1 MNRNSTRRAFLGTLT
16 AGGIGAAAL
25 GVSTVSGTTAAQE
38 AASTNA
44 ASAEKTAPTLD
55 ASKVRFCLNTG
66 TILSYNLPL
75 MEELKIARAAGYR
88 SVEIWLMRLQAYSDD
103 YSPAKLAELR
113 KWLDGEGMR
122 VEGGIGF
129 ASWIVDDAKRRA
141 DGLEQLKR
149 EAEALAGIGCACV
162 AAPAPGANEK
172 MPVSA
177 VAERYRAVL
186 ELCEP
191 IGVKPLL
198 EVWGASATLGKLSDA
213 LAICAETGRSDAAL
227 LLDAYHLYRGGN
239 SFASLNLV
247 AGKAQPIFHMNDY
260 PGMPE
265 REKLNDSDR
274 VFPGDGVAPLREILA
289 TLFANGFDGALS
301 LELFNPNYRKEM
313 SPLEQAK
320 VGLEKMRALFA

>member
-1 MNRNSTRRAFLGTLT
+1 MSQNSTRRAFLGTLT
-16 AGGIGAAAL
+16 AGIGGAAL
-25 GVSTVSGTTAAQE
+25 GVSTLSGTTAAQE
-38 AASTNA
+38 TASTSA
-44 ASAEKTAPTLD
+44 ANAEKAAPKLD

-88 SVEIWLMRLQAYSDD
+88 SVEIWLMRLQAYSDN

-129 ASWIVDDAKRRA
+129 ASWIVDDDKRRA

-149 EAEALAGIGCACV
+149 EAEALAAIGCACV
-162 AAPAPGANEK
+162 AAPASGANEK
-172 MPVSA
+172 IPVDA

-191 IGVKPLL
+191 IGVRPLL
-198 EVWGASATLGKLSDA
+198 ETWGASATLGKLSDA

-239 SFASLNLV
+239 SFAGLNLID
-247 AGKAQPIFHMNDY
+247 GKALPIFHMNDY
-260 PGMPE
+260 PGTPE

>member
-16 AGGIGAAAL
+16 GGIGAAAL
-25 GVSTVSGTTAAQE
+25 GVSTVSGTATAQE
-38 AASTNA
+38 TASTNA
-44 ASAEKTAPTLD
+44 EKANAPKLD

-75 MEELKIARAAGYR
+75 MEELKIARDAGYR
-88 SVEIWLMRLQAYSDD
+88 SVEIWLMRLQAYSDN

-149 EAEALAGIGCACV
+149 EAEALAAIGCACV
-162 AAPAPGANEK
+162 AAPASGANEK
-172 MPVSA
+172 IPVDA

-260 PGMPE
+260 PGTPE

>member
-1 MNRNSTRRAFLGTLT
+1 MDRKSTRRAFLGTF

-25 GVSTVSGTTAAQE
+25 GVSTVSESASAQE
-38 AASTNA
+38 TALTNA
-44 ASAEKTAPTLD
+44 AKENASKLD

-66 TILSYNLPL
+66 TILAYNLPL
-75 MEELKIARAAGYR
+75 TEELKIARAAGYR
-88 SVEIWLMRLQAYSDD
+88 SVEIWLTRLQAYSDN

-129 ASWIVDDAKRRA
+129 APWIVDDADRRA
-141 DGLEQLKR
+141 AGLEQLKR
-149 EAEALAGIGCACV
+149 EAEALAAIGCACV
-162 AAPAPGANEK
+162 AAPASGANEK
-172 MPVSA
+172 IPLSA
-177 VAERYRAVL
+177 VADRYRAVL

-191 IGVKPLL
+191 IGVRPLL
-198 EVWGASATLGKLSDA
+198 ETWGASATLGKLSDA

-239 SFASLNLV
+239 SFAGLNLID
-247 AGKAQPIFHMNDY
+247 GKALPIFHLNDY
-260 PGMPE
+260 PGTPE

-289 TLFANGFDGALS
+289 TLLANGFDGALS

>member
-1 MNRNSTRRAFLGTLT
+1 MKRNSTRRAFLGTF
-16 AGGIGAAAL
+16 AGGLGAAAL
-25 GVSTVSGTTAAQE
+25 GVSSVAGTASAQTGD
-38 AASTNA
+38 STN
-44 ASAEKTAPTLD
+44 AEKTAPKLD

-66 TILSYNLPL
+66 TILSYNLSL
-75 MEELKIARAAGYR
+75 TEELDVARDAGFR
-88 SVEIWLMRLQAYSDD
+88 SVEIWLSRLQAYSDG
-103 YSPAKLAELR
+103 YLPKKLAELR
-113 KWLDGEGMR
+113 KRLDGEGMR

-129 ASWIVDDAKRRA
+129 APWIVDDPKRRA
-141 DGLEQLKR
+141 AALEELKR
-149 EAEALAGIGCACV
+149 DAEALAAIGCACV
-162 AAPAPGANEK
+162 AAPASGANEK
-172 MPVSA
+172 IPVDA

-191 IGVKPLL
+191 TGVRPLL
-198 EVWGASATLGKLSDA
+198 EIWGPSATLGKLSDS
-213 LAICAETGRSDAAL
+213 LAICAETGRADAAL

-247 AGKAQPIFHMNDY
+247 AGKALPVFHVNDY
-260 PGMPE
+260 PGTPE

-301 LELFNPNYRKEM
+301 LELFNPNYRKTM

-320 VGLEKMRALFA
+320 VGLEKMRALFV